1 MKFKVRTK
9 DVASAI
15 IRLSSIPQQ
24 KAHIM
29 AYSYIR
35 LLNKDNKLKV
45 QALSG
50 AIFGEVSIDSEG
62 EDADIVISGR
72 IVKLI
77 SAIQSDEME
86 IDVDE
91 ASNIVNLYSGTGSY
105 TFTNEI
111 GAREVFEDYIKKL
124 PEIDAVATFTTAA
137 GPLIYA
143 MRAATIVNADVVDNT
158 VLCNVRFC
166 VNADELIVDST
177 DKFVILRGNIQ
188 GSILG
193 GECTFLLSSIAARA
207 IIKAVANNS
216 DIELNVIGGGSMVR
230 VVSGNVM
237 LYVVTTQERY
247 VNIDRVIDRLTTAN
261 HHKVKI
267 ALSDIK
273 SAAMRFGNER
283 FFDLQVKGAQGKAV
297 ITRDTATTEIA
308 AESDADIDI
317 CINISVLE
325 KLTKIAPKLD
335 ALYLKDSAS
344 AIYAKYGDLSLY
356 ASPVQ
361 KQ

>member
-1 MKFKVRTK
+1 MKFKVKTK
-9 DVASAI
+9 DIADAI
-15 IRLSSIPQQ
+15 GRLSLIPQ
-24 KAHIM
+24 KTGIL

-35 LLNKDNKLKV
+35 LLNKNNELHI
-45 QALSG
+45 QACNG
-50 AIFGEVSIDSEG
+50 AIYGEVRIASDG
-62 EDADIVISGR
+62 KDADIVISGR

-77 SAIQSDEME
+77 SAIQSDDME

-105 TFTNEI
+105 TFTNDI

-143 MRAATIVNADVVDNT
+143 MRAATIVNADVIDNT

-166 VNADELIVDST
+166 VNADKLIVDST
-177 DKFVILRGNIQ
+177 DKFVILRGKIQ

-230 VVSGNVM
+230 VVSDNVM

-247 VNIDRVIDRLTTAN
+247 VNIDRAIDRLTTTN
-261 HHKVKI
+261 HHKVKV
-267 ALSDIK
+267 ALSDIR

-283 FFDLQVKGAQGKAV
+283 FFDLQVKGSQGEAI

-317 CINISVLE
+317 CINISVLD
-325 KLTKIAPKLD
+325 KLTKIAPMLD
-335 ALYLKDSAS
+335 ALYLKDGAS